1 MVKSR
6 IIISQLLINSRNF
19 QVSIADKFVDMS
31 MASKLTKYSEL
42 IKGAA

>member
-1 MVKSR
+1 MEIIQNQFLMV
-6 IIISQLLINSRNF
+6 LLF

-31 MASKLTKYSEL
+31 MASKLTKYSDL

>member
-1 MVKSR
+1 MEIFKDWFLMV
-6 IIISQLLINSRNF
+6 LLF

-31 MASKLTKYSEL
+31 MASKLTKYSDL

>member
-1 MVKSR
+1 MVP
-6 IIISQLLINSRNF
+6 LF

-31 MASKLTKYSEL
+31 MASKLTKYSDL

>member
-1 MVKSR
+1 MV
-6 IIISQLLINSRNF
+6 IIPIYLLNLSPFF

-31 MASKLTKYSEL
+31 MASKLTKYSDL